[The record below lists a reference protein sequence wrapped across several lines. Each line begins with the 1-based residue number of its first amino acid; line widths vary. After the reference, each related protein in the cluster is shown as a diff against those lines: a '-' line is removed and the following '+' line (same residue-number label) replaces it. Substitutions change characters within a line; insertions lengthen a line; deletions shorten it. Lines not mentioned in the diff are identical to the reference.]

1 MIGVLVPIHHTGNL
15 MVKMLVWAV
24 EYIFFFQKKALY
36 YLVGTKVGQQ
46 HLKPC
51 HYSRFASC
59 YLTGTIAAACS
70 DRHAPFGGQCGMMCI
85 NQICLMCA

>member
-15 MVKMLVWAV
+15 MVKMMVWAV

-46 HLKPC
+46 LKLFFTASHLLAVPSLLLLLPLVTSM
-51 HYSRFASC
+51 HSLMAN
-59 YLTGTIAAACS
+59 AA
-70 DRHAPFGGQCGMMCI
+70 
-85 NQICLMCA
+85 